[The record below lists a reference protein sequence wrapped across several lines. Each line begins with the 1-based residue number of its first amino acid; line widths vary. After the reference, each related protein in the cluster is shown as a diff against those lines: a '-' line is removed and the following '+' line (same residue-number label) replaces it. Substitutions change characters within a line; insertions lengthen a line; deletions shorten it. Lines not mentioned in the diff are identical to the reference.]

1 MGHPKKQRK
10 KFATPKRP
18 FDRARLERES
28 KVAGEF
34 GLRRKREVW
43 RAESI
48 LRDLRQRARALQAKH
63 NEQQE
68 KELVAKLNKMGIRVS
83 KLDDVLTVRLE
94 DILSRRLQTIVHK
107 KGLANTQYHARQL
120 ITHGHISINEQK
132 MLWPSYIVKSGEDDH
147 ISLSPVI
154 AAKIISAEKK
164 ESATKPAKQSV
175 RAAKPPAKQFTK
187 PAAAKRVQ

>member
-10 KFATPKRP
+10 KFETPKRP

-28 KVAGEF
+28 KVANEF

-48 LRDLRQRARALQAKH
+48 LRELRQRARGLQAKRD
-63 NEQQE
+63 EKQE
-68 KELVAKLNKMGIRVS
+68 KELFEKLNKMGIRVS
-83 KLDDVLTVRLE
+83 KLDDVLTIRLE
-94 DILSRRLQTIVHK
+94 DILSRRLQTVVHK

-120 ITHGHISINEQK
+120 IVHGHISVNDQK
-132 MLWPSYIVKSGEDDH
+132 ILWPSYIVRSGEDDH

-164 ESATKPAKQSV
+164 ETA
-175 RAAKPPAKQFTK
+175 AAKPVAKPVRSVSK
-187 PAAAKRVQ
+187 KV